1 MSQKLRKKSSSYIAY
16 IYLILLLYFYIHSKI
31 NFLPKILKAYFS
43 PLFFPNLTEK
53 IEYFKE
59 FKEYYDNKY
68 KISKGEKIIWI
79 EFSLFLILFGLL
91 ILSFYKVSST
101 NPRDIPNNEI
111 WKINFP
117 EELSQN
123 HKTEYLTLLFERRE
137 EILLANKGFI
147 SKNATE
153 SSDISDYS
161 KILF

>member
-1 MSQKLRKKSSSYIAY
+1 M
-16 IYLILLLYFYIHSKI
+16 
-31 NFLPKILKAYFS
+31 
-43 PLFFPNLTEK
+43 TEK

-101 NPRDIPNNEI
+101 NSWDIPNNEI

-117 EELSQN
+117 DELSQN
-123 HKTEYLTLLFERRE
+123 QKTEYLTLLFERRE

-153 SSDISDYS
+153 SSDISDHS